1 MLLKRRMSNEER
13 GMENEER
20 TREPESF
27 HISILR
33 FRQSFPVA
41 IYHFHVSCS
50 QDISRSSFP
59 FQRLVLMYTKF

>member
-13 GMENEER
+13 GTENEER

-33 FRQSFPVA
+33 FRQSFPVP
-41 IYHFHVSCS
+41 IT
-50 QDISRSSFP
+50 ISTFP
-59 FQRLVLMYTKF
+59 VPRTSLEHPSRFNGWS